1 MDRELPDVPSL
12 VICAAFTSTKPISL
26 ACAILLMV
34 KDLPEPDVPVKIKC
48 GLILHSLVLN
58 ISIIL
63 DTSLT
68 NMSCPTIDVIM
79 DLVWFVN
86 KMRGIAYSPL
96 YEHAPMDFM
105 MIP

>member
-1 MDRELPDVPSL
+1 
-12 VICAAFTSTKPISL
+12 
-26 ACAILLMV
+26 MV
-34 KDLPEPDVPVKIKC
+34 LNDLSEPDVPVNIKC
-48 GLILHSLVLN
+48 GLILHSLALN
-58 ISIIL
+58 ISMIL

-96 YEHAPMDFM
+96 YEHAPMDLM